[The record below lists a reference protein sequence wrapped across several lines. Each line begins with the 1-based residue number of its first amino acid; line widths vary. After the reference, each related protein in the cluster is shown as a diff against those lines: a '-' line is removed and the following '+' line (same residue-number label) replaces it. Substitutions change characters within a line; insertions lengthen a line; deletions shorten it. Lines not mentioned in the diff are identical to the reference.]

1 MMKIRIKTNIGIMV
15 TAWVLI
21 LAFIMLS
28 SAQASAAILKTVDLI
43 IHGRYVVTMNEDKP
57 VIEYGAVAVKDGVI
71 VAVGQ
76 DKEIA
81 TNFTAKREVAGKD
94 RILMPGLVNGH
105 THTAMVLFRG
115 MADDLPLM
123 TWLQN
128 YIFPMEAQ
136 FVDREFIEVG
146 MKLACYEM
154 IKGGTTSFVD
164 MYFYAD
170 QGADIV
176 EKCGL
181 RAILGSPSIDF
192 PSPGF
197 KGWGDS
203 FAAAEKFV
211 KTYKSKS
218 GRVIPAFAPH
228 SPYTVSAEHLEQ
240 VSKVALG
247 LKAPITIHLSEDRA
261 ELALVLDRYHTTPIK
276 HLENI
281 GLLDNKLIAAHVVHP
296 TEEEIKLLAKY
307 KVGVIHNPTSNL
319 KTAAGISPVPEMLR
333 QGVRLGL
340 GTDGAVSNNDL
351 NMWEEIRL
359 AALIHKGVNYDATVM
374 PAQTVMDMATKGGAE
389 AVGLGSLVGEIA
401 VGKRADL
408 IQIDLTGPHMTP
420 LYDVISHLVYAVNS
434 SDVVTTIV
442 DGNILMEDGKVLTLD
457 AQEVRRKANEIA
469 ARITQAL
476 SKK

>member
-1 MMKIRIKTNIGIMV
+1 MMKIRIKTNIGIMA
-15 TAWVLI
+15 TAWLLV
-21 LAFIMLS
+21 LAFIMS
-28 SAQASAAILKTVDLI
+28 WPAQASAEALKTVDLI
-43 IHGRYVVTMNEDKP
+43 IHGRYVVTMSPDNP

-71 VAVGQ
+71 IAVGHDQ
-76 DKEIA
+76 EIA
-81 TNFTAKREVAGKD
+81 AKFLAKREVTGKD

-146 MKLACYEM
+146 MKLACLEM

-164 MYFYAD
+164 MYFYAG
-170 QGADIV
+170 QGADII

-181 RAILGSPSIDF
+181 RAILGSPSIDY

-197 KGWGDS
+197 NGWDDS

-211 KTYKSKS
+211 RTYKSKS

-228 SPYTVSAEHLEQ
+228 APYTVSAEHMAQ
-240 VSKVALG
+240 VSRVALE
-247 LKAPITIHLSEDRA
+247 LNAPITTHLSEDRA
-261 ELALVLDRYHTTPIK
+261 ELALVLDRYNTTPIK
-276 HLENI
+276 HVESL
-281 GLLDNKLIAAHVVHP
+281 GLLKNKLIAAHVVHP
-296 TEEEIKLLAKY
+296 TDEEIKLLAKY

-333 QGVRLGL
+333 QGVLVGL

-374 PAQTVMDMATKGGAE
+374 PAQTVMYMATKGGAE
-389 AVGLGSLVGEIA
+389 AVGLGSLVGDIV

-408 IQIDLTGPHMTP
+408 IQLDLTGPHMTP
-420 LYDVISHLVYAVNS
+420 LYDVISHLVYAVNG

-457 AQEVRRKANEIA
+457 AEEIRRQANEIA